1 MTTVDVI
8 VVGAG
13 PAGAATAILLAER
26 GWSVTLLDKAA
37 FPRPK
42 ICGEYLSPEAA
53 RVLDRLG
60 VLKAVDQAGAQPLR
74 GMKIVA
80 PDGTVLEGS
89 YPTTGRWRGYRD
101 HALAFPREA
110 LDRILVDRARG
121 LPIDVRERHRA
132 TGLVRSA
139 SAVTGVQAQ
148 NEDGEPCE
156 MAGRL
161 VVGADG
167 RHSVV
172 ASALGLLRPHR
183 LRRMALIQHVS
194 GLEDIVDRGEIY
206 LDPPDYAILNPVAPD
221 LVNLG
226 LVVPMNHAR
235 AFARRLEAFFHARLR
250 QLRHLAPRL
259 SSMKA
264 EGRLMAMGPLA
275 YRVAEPQADG
285 VMLVGDAAGFY
296 DPFTGEGVFTALRSA
311 ELLTETAHAA
321 LTRGDLSRE
330 RLASHAAAR
339 RSEFASKS
347 RVTHALQLLIARRR
361 LANVVAHMLSR
372 RPALLDAVL
381 GVFGDFV
388 PPAELLSPA
397 LLRRV

>member
-1 MTTVDVI
+1 
-8 VVGAG
+8 
-13 PAGAATAILLAER
+13 
-26 GWSVTLLDKAA
+26 
-37 FPRPK
+37 
-42 ICGEYLSPEAA
+42 
-53 RVLDRLG
+53 
-60 VLKAVDQAGAQPLR
+60 
-74 GMKIVA
+74 MKIVA

-110 LDRILVDRARG
+110 LDRILVDRALG
-121 LPIDVRERHRA
+121 LPIDVRARHRA

-206 LDPPDYAILNPVAPD
+206 LDPPDYAILNPVAPG

-259 SSMKA
+259 SPMKA

-321 LTRGDLSRE
+321 LTRGDLSRD
-330 RLASHAAAR
+330 RLASYAAAR
-339 RSEFASKS
+339 HHEFASKS
-347 RVTHALQLLIARRR
+347 RVTHTLQLLIARRR
-361 LANVVAHMLSR
+361 LANVVAHLLSR
-372 RPALLDAVL
+372 RPGLLDAVL

-397 LLRRV
+397 FLRRV